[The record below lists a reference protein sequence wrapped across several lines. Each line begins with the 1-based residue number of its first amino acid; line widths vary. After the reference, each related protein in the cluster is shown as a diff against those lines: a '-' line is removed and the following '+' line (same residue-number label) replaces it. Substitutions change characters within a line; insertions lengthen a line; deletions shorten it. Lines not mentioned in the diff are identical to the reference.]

1 MYKLFILV
9 TIFFLATISLYPQ
22 RDDGT
27 RNESVD
33 SQRIPKVERK
43 LVNTNPITTIQNGN
57 KEKTRNSGTVTYP
70 KTPVKLNPVR
80 PGRPDI
86 ENRPIQCIVVSH
98 GKYNP
103 PPVPEI
109 VNAMELFTLGDYWEA
124 SIAFTSMLVNNPFN
138 TTALL
143 YRGRCYL
150 EMEWYGFAIED
161 FNLLID
167 LDPKHA
173 EAYYYRGLAKF
184 FRNEK
189 NLAQIDFEF
198 ALELGH
204 QLAGVILDKYF

>member
-1 MYKLFILV
+1 MYKLFILI
-9 TIFFLATISLYPQ
+9 TIFFLATINFYSQ
-22 RDDGT
+22 RNDGN
-27 RNESVD
+27 RGGNVD
-33 SQRIPKVERK
+33 SGRIPRLERK
-43 LVNTNPITTIQNGN
+43 PVQINPITTTQNGIV
-57 KEKTRNSGTVTYP
+57 KTRNPGTITYP
-70 KTPVKLNPVR
+70 KTPVKQNPVR
-80 PGRPDI
+80 PGRQVI

-103 PPVPEI
+103 PAVPEF

-124 SIAFTSMLVNNPFN
+124 SKAYTSMLVNNPFN
-138 TTALL
+138 KNALL
-143 YRGRCYL
+143 YRGRSYL

-161 FNLLID
+161 FNLLIN
-167 LDPKHA
+167 LDPEHT
-173 EAYYYRGLAKF
+173 EAYYFRGLAKF

>member
-1 MYKLFILV
+1 MYKLFILI

-27 RNESVD
+27 RNGTVD

-43 LVNTNPITTIQNGN
+43 PVKANPITPTQNGIV
-57 KEKTRNSGTVTYP
+57 KPRNPGTITYS
-70 KTPVKLNPVR
+70 KTPMKPNPVR
-80 PGRPDI
+80 PGRLDI

-98 GKYNP
+98 GKYDP

-109 VNAMELFTLGDYWEA
+109 VNAMGLFNMGDYWEA
-124 SIAFTSMLVNNPFN
+124 SKAFTSMLVNNPFD

-167 LDPKHA
+167 LDPEHA
-173 EAYYYRGLAKF
+173 EAYYFRGLAKF

-189 NLAQIDFEF
+189 ALAQIDFEI

-204 QLAGVILDKYF
+204 RLAGVFLNKYF